1 MWCEELFVSCDVMW
15 CNVTLCDT
23 MWRDLMWCDVIRWEE
38 PLASLRMPSKKR
50 TDDNAA
56 QPSGREFS
64 TRCMRSPS
72 QKSSYQGK
80 CLANSCKFS
89 SVAANGDKH
98 NKMASASVGLKKLKL
113 MCEVGSDRYGL
124 TSSGTSNRCWTY
136 IQHIIS
142 HFWTSYHIYFT
153 LLSLL

>member
-1 MWCEELFVSCDVMW
+1 MW

-23 MWRDLMWCDVIRWEE
+23 MWRDLMWCDVMWCDVMSCDVMWYDGKNLLH
-38 PLASLRMPSKKR
+38 PLGYRQKKR

-72 QKSSYQGK
+72 QKSSYQGE

-98 NKMASASVGLKKLKL
+98 NIMASASVGFKKLKL